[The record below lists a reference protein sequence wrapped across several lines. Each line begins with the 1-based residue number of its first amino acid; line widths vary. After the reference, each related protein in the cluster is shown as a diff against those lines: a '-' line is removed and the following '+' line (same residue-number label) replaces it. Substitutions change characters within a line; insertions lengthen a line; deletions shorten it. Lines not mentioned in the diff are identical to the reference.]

1 MCKDPVLEQT
11 SMFNDLSDEQCRVLH
26 GLFVEQA
33 ILAGHAIFEQGQPA
47 EHLYLLVSGDVLV
60 RYKPYDGPE
69 LTIARVR
76 PGEVFGWSAAL
87 SSPTYTSS
95 AYALTDSRLLRVHG
109 EDLARVYEHHPE
121 VGLLVLERL
130 AMAISL
136 RVNQAYEQM
145 VKLLMQTIQN
155 GIQSRRMK
163 NGCVRTGLC

>member
-1 MCKDPVLEQT
+1 MCKDSILEQALI
-11 SMFNDLSDEQCRVLH
+11 FNDLSDEQCRVLC

-33 ILAGHAIFEQGQPA
+33 VVAGSAIFEQGQPA
-47 EHLYLLVSGDVLV
+47 EHLYLLLSGVVLV

-87 SSPTYTSS
+87 SSPNYTSG
-95 AYALTDSRLLRVHG
+95 AYALSDSRLLRVNG
-109 EDLARVYEHHPE
+109 EDLTRVYEHNPE

-145 VKLLMQTIQN
+145 VKLLVQTIQN

-163 NGCVRTGLC
+163 NGYV